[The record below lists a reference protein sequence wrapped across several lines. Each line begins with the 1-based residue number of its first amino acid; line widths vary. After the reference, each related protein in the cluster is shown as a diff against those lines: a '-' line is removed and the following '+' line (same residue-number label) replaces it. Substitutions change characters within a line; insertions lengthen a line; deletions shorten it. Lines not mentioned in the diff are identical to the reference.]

1 MDELSEHFSSAHRNH
16 LRIIVEA
23 PPTRKYF
30 RDLFIFT
37 LILILSL
44 SSRTIIPLPVSPSN
58 PLYTRFLLQLQ
69 VSL

>member
-44 SSRTIIPLPVSPSN
+44 SSRTIIPLPVH
-58 PLYTRFLLQLQ
+58 
-69 VSL
+69 VV